1 VVKKSDTLNFLIM
14 INFIVFFKIH
24 FDNKNISDDKLKRYT
39 QSHIE
44 RLNANNAGGKYTVM
58 ITATDTAYDAYY
70 GAISAEATNEG
81 IKQAATMTVDA
92 ILAEFK
98 TEVSLMEGVIR
109 NAFRND
115 KPGYEQFFPFGLS
128 EYTVAT
134 KSNVELLM
142 DRMVNACGSNA
153 GKLPAGFD
161 ANVKALRASYNV
173 QRSDQLLKIG
183 TVADD
188 KARAATL
195 RDVLEI
201 QLMKNILDLAKEYLG
216 DPVNGLKFFDQS
228 IIKTEATKP
237 GEPGENGI
245 IYTGQVAPQAKVTV
259 TEGGFKA
266 TSVITVENSG
276 ESALKVYTA
285 AKADDPVPENAPELQ
300 PGEEDEFT
308 PAQLG
313 AAGNTFLM
321 IFNPDKD
328 LDGDWV
334 VGIK

>member
-1 VVKKSDTLNFLIM
+1 M
-14 INFIVFFKIH
+14 INFIVFFKVH

-44 RLNANNAGGKYTVM
+44 RMNANNAGGKYTAM
-58 ITATDTAYDAYY
+58 IAATTTAYDDYY
-70 GAISAEATNEG
+70 GAMSAEATNEG
-81 IKQAATMTVDA
+81 IKQAATMTVDN
-92 ILAEFK
+92 IMAEFK
-98 TEVSLMEGVIR
+98 AEVSLMEGVIK

-115 KPGYEQFFPFGLS
+115 KPGYEEFFPYGLS
-128 EYTVAT
+128 EYANAT
-134 KSNVELLM
+134 KSNVEMLM
-142 DRMVNACGSNA
+142 DRMVNACGNNA

-161 ANVKALRASYNV
+161 ANVKALRTSYTSE
-173 QRSDQLLKIG
+173 RKAQLLKIG

-188 KARAATL
+188 KARASTL

-201 QLMKNILDLAKEYLG
+201 QLCKNILDLAKEYLG

-228 IIKTEATKP
+228 ILKTEATKP

-245 IYTGQVAPQAKVTV
+245 IYTGQVAPEAKVMV
-259 TEGGFKA
+259 IEGGFTA
-266 TSVITVENSG
+266 TSIITVENSG

-308 PAQLG
+308 AAQLG

-321 IFNPDKD
+321 IFNPEAD

>member
-1 VVKKSDTLNFLIM
+1 M
-14 INFIVFFKIH
+14 INFIVFFKVH

-44 RLNANNAGGKYTVM
+44 RLNANNAGGKYTPM
-58 ITATDTAYDAYY
+58 ITATTTAYDDYY

-92 ILAEFK
+92 IITEFK
-98 TEVSLMEGVIR
+98 AEVSSMEGVIR
-109 NAFRND
+109 RAFRATPS
-115 KPGYEQFFPFGLS
+115 KIEEFFPFGLS
-128 EYTVAT
+128 EYSNAT
-134 KSNVELLM
+134 KSNIEMLM
-142 DRMVNACGSNA
+142 DRMVNACANNA
-153 GKLPAGFD
+153 GKLPVDFD
-161 ANVKALRASYNV
+161 ANVKALRQSYNL

-188 KARAATL
+188 KARAATH
-195 RDVLEI
+195 RDTLEI
-201 QLMKNILDLAKEYLG
+201 QLSKNILDLAKEYLG

-228 IIKTEATKP
+228 ILKTEATKP

-245 IYTGQVAPQAKVTV
+245 IYTGQVAPEAKVTV
-259 TEGGFKA
+259 VEGGFTA

-276 ESALKVYTA
+276 ESALKVYIA

-321 IFNPDKD
+321 IYNPDTD

>member
-1 VVKKSDTLNFLIM
+1 
-14 INFIVFFKIH
+14 
-24 FDNKNISDDKLKRYT
+24 
-39 QSHIE
+39 
-44 RLNANNAGGKYTVM
+44 
-58 ITATDTAYDAYY
+58 
-70 GAISAEATNEG
+70 
-81 IKQAATMTVDA
+81 MTVDA
-92 ILAEFK
+92 IMTEFK

-115 KPGYEQFFPFGLS
+115 KPGYEQFFPYGLS
-128 EYTVAT
+128 EYTTAT
-134 KSNVELLM
+134 KSNIELLM
-142 DRMVNACGSNA
+142 DRMVNACGNNA
-153 GKLPAGFD
+153 GKFQAGFD
-161 ANVKALRASYNV
+161 ANVKALRARYNDE
-173 QRSDQLLKIG
+173 RKAQLLKIG

-188 KARAATL
+188 KARASTL

-228 IIKTEATKP
+228 ILKTEATKP
-237 GEPGENGI
+237 GEEGEEGI
-245 IYTGQVAPQAKVTV
+245 LYTGQVAPKAKAIV

-266 TSVITVENSG
+266 TSVITIENSG

-321 IFNPDKD
+321 IFNPDTD
-328 LDGDWV
+328 LEGDWV